1 MSDTLILAG
10 SNHKNL
16 ELAQAFQQVFEAKG
30 LNPSLVDLVGLNLP
44 LYTPVT
50 EEQATPDA
58 VNQLCSQCMQ
68 AKRFVF
74 ITPEYNGGIA
84 PALTNA
90 IAWISRSDAAD
101 WRTVFNGKMAAMGSV
116 SGGGGLHALM
126 ALRMQLAYIGLTVVG
141 RQVVVNAHKP
151 LNESAIQDI
160 ADAFITEP
168 A

>member
-1 MSDTLILAG
+1 MSDTLILVG

-16 ELAQAFQQVFEAKG
+16 ELAQAFRQVFEAKG

-50 EEQATPDA
+50 EEQAPDA

-101 WRTVFNGKMAAMGSV
+101 WLTVFNGKMAAMGSV

-126 ALRMQLAYIGLTVVG
+126 ALRMQLGYIGLTVLG

>member
-16 ELAQAFQQVFEAKG
+16 ELAHEFYHVFQEKN
-30 LNPSLVDLVGLNLP
+30 LNPTVVDLVSLDLP
-44 LYTPVT
+44 LYTPIT
-50 EEQATPDA
+50 EAQAAPKA
-58 VNQLCSQCMQ
+58 IHQLCMQCMQ
-68 AKRFVF
+68 AKQFVF

-90 IAWISRSDAAD
+90 IAWISRSESAD

-126 ALRMQLAYIGLTVVG
+126 ALRMQLAYIGLTVLG
-141 RQVVVNAHKP
+141 RQVIVNSHKP
-151 LNESAIQDI
+151 LNKATIHDI
-160 ADAFITEP
+160 GNQFT
-168 A
+168 

>member
-1 MSDTLILAG
+1 MSDTLILVG

-16 ELAQAFQQVFEAKG
+16 ELAQAFRQVFEAKG

-50 EEQATPDA
+50 EEQAPDA

-116 SGGGGLHALM
+116 SGGGLHALM
-126 ALRMQLAYIGLTVVG
+126 ALRMQLGYIGLTVLG